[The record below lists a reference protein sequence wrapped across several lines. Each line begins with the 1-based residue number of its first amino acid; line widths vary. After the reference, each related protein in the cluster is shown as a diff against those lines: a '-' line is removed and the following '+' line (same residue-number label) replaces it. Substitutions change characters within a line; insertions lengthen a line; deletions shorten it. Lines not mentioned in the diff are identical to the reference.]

1 MLKTCL
7 MTGPHLKQRSRTAG
21 AFKIMKALLSS
32 AWVWA
37 ATGEEILRG
46 QLYLGV
52 DVASLFSENVV
63 IFPQKKKTKYI

>member
-1 MLKTCL
+1 
-7 MTGPHLKQRSRTAG
+7 
-21 AFKIMKALLSS
+21 MKALLSS

-37 ATGEEILRG
+37 ATGEEILRTCRG

-63 IFPQKKKTKYI
+63 IFPQEKKKTEYI